1 MNADLTRLR
10 DWTPVRTLLEPEREA
25 VLWTRFGEREFDL
38 PFFQQTIA
46 ARFEAEPGAQVL
58 ATPLNVLDGLE
69 GQLPHVTPTG
79 FIFHTS
85 RCGSTLLA
93 NALRALEDTLIISE
107 PPPLNEL
114 LFLPFRTLREPE
126 DRVRWVRGMIAALCQ
141 PRGRGHRRAFIKLTS
156 TNLRCHDIIRAAF
169 PDVPCLFLY
178 RHPVEVLV
186 SFLKDPPGWMGI
198 KAEPGIAEA
207 MLRMPGAELDGAS
220 NEEFAARVLGAFY
233 ESGLAIAERGTV
245 LDYEQ
250 LRPEAMGAIARVFGV
265 EASAGEIRRMG
276 EVFRYH
282 SKNARVNRQF
292 ESDTEAKRAVAGE
305 IIEQLANRF
314 AMEPF
319 ERLKLMRIPSGGN

>member
-1 MNADLTRLR
+1 M
-10 DWTPVRTLLEPEREA
+10 
-25 VLWTRFGEREFDL
+25 
-38 PFFQQTIA
+38 
-46 ARFEAEPGAQVL
+46 
-58 ATPLNVLDGLE
+58 
-69 GQLPHVTPTG
+69 
-79 FIFHTS
+79 
-85 RCGSTLLA
+85 
-93 NALRALEDTLIISE
+93 
-107 PPPLNEL
+107 

-141 PRGRGHRRAFIKLTS
+141 PRGRGHHRAFIKFTS
-156 TNLRCHDIIRAAF
+156 TNVRCHDIIRAAF

-207 MLRMPGAELDGAS
+207 MLRMLGAELDGAS

-265 EASAGEIRRMG
+265 DRAKTVTKSRRFVPASKLWLGP
-276 EVFRYH
+276 RYRPQMPRLCLLPCQ
-282 SKNARVNRQF
+282 K
-292 ESDTEAKRAVAGE
+292 EAKR
-305 IIEQLANRF
+305 
-314 AMEPF
+314 
-319 ERLKLMRIPSGGN
+319 K